1 VAYSEE
7 RAVVI
12 GSFLG
17 FVHIE
22 PYTVVGVDDDT
33 GFGRIHHIDIEVDTP
48 VLGLAIDFDPGLV
61 GDEQLAKEMNLVEPV
76 DPPLQAG
83 HGMGVWKKC

>member
-48 VLGLAIDFDPGLV
+48 APGLV
-61 GDEQLAKEMNLVEPV
+61 LAIVESGDDEQLAKGMNLVEPV
-76 DPPLQAG
+76 DPLLLG
-83 HGMGVWKKC
+83 EHGMGVWKKC